1 MNDALELIAQTEGEH
16 AALAEAKFCKAAK
29 LSAKLCTQAGE
40 LTHEVDLRIAVAIFA
55 TTYTGNHQTGSH
67 S

>member
-29 LSAKLCTQAGE
+29 LSAKLSTQAGDM
-40 LTHEVDLRIAVAIFA
+40 THEVNLRIAAAIFA
-55 TTYTGNHQTGSH
+55 TA
-67 S
+67 